1 MKVLIHDDRPDA
13 PEFLLQIIT
22 NRGYKAT
29 YAKDSHEIIRMLSS
43 SQYEVIL
50 TNGAYVKLN
59 PEQFM
64 QIKTSSVF
72 VIGVK
77 DSHRN
82 IPDMNLKADIYLQRP
97 FLISELWRELKRL
110 LQH

>member
-13 PEFLLQIIT
+13 PEFLLEVIT
-22 NRGYKAT
+22 NRGYKAA
-29 YAKDSHEIIRMLSS
+29 YAKDSHEIINMLSS

-50 TNGAYVKLN
+50 ANGGYGELN
-59 PEQFM
+59 ANQYS
-64 QIKTSSVF
+64 QLKTSSVF

-77 DSHRN
+77 NSHKQ
-82 IPDMNLKADIYLQRP
+82 ILDTYLKADIYLQRP
-97 FLISELWRELKRL
+97 FLISELWRELKRP